1 MNSIRTCRNLLKH
14 FIFDHMLVIE
24 DYEQA
29 ALRMQLVF
37 SPVEERCKIT
47 TLRKPYC

>member
-14 FIFDHMLVIE
+14 FIFDHILVIE

-29 ALRMQLVF
+29 ALRM
-37 SPVEERCKIT
+37 
-47 TLRKPYC
+47 